1 MIVFNLYSKQ
11 EWKTL
16 PHFRLNAD
24 LKRLSNLLTE
34 HHWQVCVCVCGGGTG
49 IKKEWDLD
57 TWDVSKSLACS
68 SKEQPSQWPRS
79 TLSSSPHVS
88 CHSPLAVFMT
98 TLTLAHVQMYF
109 PNTVFCLCSFLCPGT
124 YFHPL
129 IPVSLRG
136 PILMASWWKLF
147 SAPQA
152 ESIILSLLS
161 KHSTFPSSG
170 ASIILWFECQLT
182 INTPQDSTLL
192 DGGDCIWF
200 HFVIL
205 CLCSQCL
212 G

>member
-1 MIVFNLYSKQ
+1 MCPNRCLALGRSSLHSGLDPVSPAPHTSPA
-11 EWKTL
+11 TL
-16 PHFRLNAD
+16 LHL
-24 LKRLSNLLTE
+24 
-34 HHWQVCVCVCGGGTG
+34 
-49 IKKEWDLD
+49 
-57 TWDVSKSLACS
+57 
-68 SKEQPSQWPRS
+68 
-79 TLSSSPHVS
+79 LSSWQRW
-88 CHSPLAVFMT
+88 LQ
-98 TLTLAHVQMYF
+98 LTSRC
-109 PNTVFCLCSFLCPGT
+109 TFLTHYVASALFFCPGT

-170 ASIILWFECQLT
+170 VSIILWFECQLT